1 MCKLRVHS
9 AYDHWY
15 IPLNSKQG
23 KFQPQTIF
31 WGDNKTLSDLTQPF
45 NPVGL

>member
-15 IPLNSKQG
+15 IPLTSKY
-23 KFQPQTIF
+23 FQPQTIF
-31 WGDNKTLSDLTQPF
+31 GGDNKTLSDLTQPF
-45 NPVGL
+45 NPIGL